1 MLVKGAIMAKDY
13 KDDAPVNP
21 SRRDLLKSAGLVGAA
36 VVGTGTASNAIAAD
50 SSAADHSNFI
60 VAREALEVLTAEEAD
75 TLEAVCDCLIP
86 SDANGPGAKEARA
99 VHYIDR
105 SLASHN
111 ASSRYNFTIG
121 VSALNDYCR
130 STKSKPFYEL
140 INDQQNSVLLAL
152 QSNKIPGFSPS
163 GSGFFDMV
171 RRHTI
176 DGTFS
181 DPYYGGNQNFVG
193 WDMLKYPGVRLGAS
207 ESDVAKGAELEPNH
221 QPVYEIDSY
230 TKTGASNASGGD
242 HA

>member
-1 MLVKGAIMAKDY
+1 MAKDY

-130 STKSKPFYEL
+130 STKSKPFY
-140 INDQQNSVLLAL
+140 
-152 QSNKIPGFSPS
+152 
-163 GSGFFDMV
+163 
-171 RRHTI
+171 
-176 DGTFS
+176 
-181 DPYYGGNQNFVG
+181 
-193 WDMLKYPGVRLGAS
+193 
-207 ESDVAKGAELEPNH
+207 
-221 QPVYEIDSY
+221 
-230 TKTGASNASGGD
+230 
-242 HA
+242 